1 MGMCE
6 SENKQSEITN
16 EEMIQKQN
24 ELKTICLQLK
34 LNPSQIFNSEFLEI
48 IINHSETKDG
58 FISNEIR
65 EILYQYLFNVK
76 IINKTTKFEYC
87 TLIIDDEKKLKYYHN
102 FINWKI
108 SNLDTINSNNLSI
121 INDPDTIKKDIP
133 RGIIDINS
141 IQSNFSYKNNLEKST
156 FSKFTFFSTKTFN
169 YNYYQGCLFI
179 YFYFL
184 HLYKDNTLIGISC
197 LQKYFEL
204 FLKDFLLD
212 NTNEQINSIIQII
225 NDLIK
230 IISPKISNIFE
241 KYNIFPNRSIELIL
255 TSFIKEDSFA
265 NYQENKFRILD
276 FLICHKPYYSFLLC
290 AFYFILITENIISNE
305 SSDDDMSDLL
315 IEGLQNYSFNKDD
328 YDNIIMRTVNFDK
341 NNFNEVKNVLNKY
354 QDIFKYMFHNDN
366 NGLISYLNK
375 NNI

>member
-108 SNLDTINSNNLSI
+108 SNLDTLNSNNLSI

-156 FSKFTFFSTKTFN
+156 FSKYTFFSSKTFN

-179 YFYFL
+179 YFYFIYL
-184 HLYKDNTLIGISC
+184 FKDVNYLIGISC
-197 LQKYFEL
+197 LQKYFEF
-204 FLKDFLLD
+204 FLKDFLL
-212 NTNEQINSIIQII
+212 
-225 NDLIK
+225 NDSEEKIGNLMLVTMDFIK
-230 IISPKISNIFE
+230 IINPEIHKILEENS
-241 KYNIFPNRSIELIL
+241 IFPHRCIELIL
-255 TSFIKEDSFA
+255 TSFIKEDFFE
-265 NYQENKFRILD
+265 NYQEYKFRFLD
-276 FLICHKPYYSFLLC
+276 FLICHKPYFSFLLS
-290 AFYFILITENIISNE
+290 AFYIIYIIENLNCSEIELN
-305 SSDDDMSDLL
+305 SDLIL
-315 IEGLQNYSFNKDD
+315 EGLQNYKFNSND
-328 YDNIIMRTVNFDK
+328 YENIIVKCSNFDEE
-341 NNFNEVKNVLNKY
+341 NFSEIENILNKY
-354 QDIFKYMFHNDN
+354 KDIYKFIFHKDN
-366 NGLISYLNK
+366 LGLISYLIN
-375 NNI
+375 

>member
-6 SENKQSEITN
+6 SENKQSDITN
-16 EEMIQKQN
+16 EKIIQKQN

-34 LNPSQIFNSEFLEI
+34 LNPSQIFSCKFLEI
-48 IINHSETKDG
+48 IIKHSETQDG

-87 TLIIDDEKKLKYYHN
+87 TLVIDEEKKLKYFHN

-108 SNLDTINSNNLSI
+108 SNLDTLNSNNLSI

-141 IQSNFSYKNNLEKST
+141 IQNNFSYKNNLEKST

-204 FLKDFLLD
+204 FLKDFLLN
-212 NTNEQINSIIQII
+212 NTDEQIGSIIPII

-230 IISPKISNIFE
+230 IISPKVSNTFE

-265 NYQENKFRILD
+265 NYQENKFRVLD
-276 FLICHKPYYSFLLC
+276 FLICHKPYYSFLLS
-290 AFYFILITENIISNE
+290 AFYFVLITENITIDE

-315 IEGLQNYSFNKDD
+315 IEGLQNYSMNKDD
-328 YDNIIMRTVNFDK
+328 YETIILRTVDFDK
-341 NNFNEVKNVLNKY
+341 NNFNEIKNVLNKY
-354 QDIFKYMFHNDN
+354 QDVFKYMFHKDN
-366 NGLISYLNK
+366 NGLISYLNN